1 MADTLLAVAD
11 EELQKANDE
20 QKRAQ
25 ADLAQAQTDL
35 AAAQQKLNDATDQL
49 TTLQDEAITIRRKIA
64 VTTVAADGKALFDDL
79 DANTSKRR
87 MQQAAMAEAQDAIA
101 YARSRITN
109 AQDELG
115 KGVQAAHAST
125 QVAQAME
132 RSDTDHATWIA
143 AAGTAKLT
151 GLPAKADITTAGPA
165 KTAAVAAAAR
175 LDGGSGGD
183 IPAELFARAG
193 ERRQARLD
201 RINALNT
208 LALLAESRQADE
220 DAKAGL
226 SGVSAKAQ
234 LAYERSEA
242 ALRDFVLTAQERYDR
257 ALTLLG
263 GVQNSTPLNTDE
275 SSRITELNTAAVA
288 ATVFVLESNRDAAQ
302 TALDEQQDVVDAAI
316 LDAIA
321 KNPSA
326 DPTTDAAVQ
335 TEQGKLPA
343 LQGTL
348 DTANTVLAADKD
360 KLDALEAAIP
370 DATWALFDDYAE
382 ALELLAE
389 LAAADPAALA
399 TALTTDESLYA
410 QALRAEQDS
419 ARTVSAVGELVR
431 EWEDRAAATA
441 QSRPSRLLEALRGD
455 D

>member
-20 QKRAQ
+20 QKLAQ

-64 VTTVAADGKALFDDL
+64 ETTVAADGKALFDDL

-87 MQQAAMAEAQDAIA
+87 AQQAAMAEAQDAIA

-115 KGVQAAHAST
+115 RGAQAAQAST
-125 QVAQAME
+125 QAAQAVE
-132 RSDTDHATWIA
+132 RSDTDHTKWVA
-143 AAGTAKLT
+143 AAGTAKLS
-151 GLPAKADITTAGPA
+151 GLPAKADVAAAGPA

-175 LDGGSGGD
+175 LDGASGGD
-183 IPAELFARAG
+183 IPTELFTRAR
-193 ERRQARLD
+193 ERRQDRLD

-208 LALLAESRQADE
+208 SARLAEDRQADE
-220 DAKAGL
+220 GAKAGL

-234 LAYERSEA
+234 LAYQRSED
-242 ALRDFVLTAQERYDR
+242 ALRSYVLTAQERYDR
-257 ALTLLG
+257 ALTLLA
-263 GVQNSTPLNTDE
+263 GVQNSTALNADE
-275 SSRITELNTAAVA
+275 SSRITDLNTAAVA
-288 ATVFVLESNRDAAQ
+288 ANVFALESNRDAAQ
-302 TALDEQQDVVDAAI
+302 AAVDKQQDVVDAAI
-316 LDAIA
+316 LDAVA

-326 DPTTDAAVQ
+326 DPTTDAKVQ

-343 LQGTL
+343 LQGAV
-348 DTANTVLAADKD
+348 DTADTVLAADKD

-382 ALELLAE
+382 ALELLAD
-389 LAAADPAALA
+389 LAAADPGALA

-410 QALRAEQDS
+410 QALRAEQDN
-419 ARTVSAVGELVR
+419 ARTVIAVGELVR
-431 EWEDRAAATA
+431 EWEDRAATTA